1 MVSGLE
7 QPSPWPASRGCPS
20 SPGHFYSGRQ
30 GEGERRLEPWWA
42 SGRTKRCNGRGETQ
56 GWRLAA
62 DLSVLHTSPTSDLVL
77 RPRGKAINPVVSRLV
92 QGQKLR
98 RRRASGAVKCRP
110 FLGMVP
116 GPGRGLA
123 SQPLQSLVRG
133 TRRATTYRLE
143 AGSVGE
149 PRRCGRWRSQKGGE
163 VVARVGASASRPNEA
178 SLMQNKGLKLT
189 APGSSPTVQRSAAA

>member
-62 DLSVLHTSPTSDLVL
+62 DLSVLRTEGPPPLKKRDLSPGDPYYDAWQEY
-77 RPRGKAINPVVSRLV
+77 RRISR
-92 QGQKLR
+92 R
-98 RRRASGAVKCRP
+98 
-110 FLGMVP
+110 
-116 GPGRGLA
+116 
-123 SQPLQSLVRG
+123 SLVRVLLFFYG
-133 TRRATTYRLE
+133 GFGLTVALVEMIFPTAPQWVGLV
-143 AGSVGE
+143 AGAPWLVPTILTSQG
-149 PRRCGRWRSQKGGE
+149 PIRWLCPRCGHAFLSGRWGHNAFARRCLHCGLPKWAPRD
-163 VVARVGASASRPNEA
+163 VAA
-178 SLMQNKGLKLT
+178 
-189 APGSSPTVQRSAAA
+189 